1 MELKVVMNQIS
12 RKKKNN
18 FGYLCRFVTRGLTL
32 GPCKTYIS
40 ILSSIVC
47 FLEFLN
53 HFLFPLESTNQVI
66 RFYTKFWVKKLLL
79 ASSKCTSLLLGSSK
93 PVQQN
98 YRHFFKDFKPKC
110 AFKELMQQRLLLKK
124 LLIEIISELKA
135 TMTQML
141 TKKTCLYILL
151 DSWLVLNH

>member
-1 MELKVVMNQIS
+1 MNQIS
-12 RKKKNN
+12 RRKKNN

-66 RFYTKFWVKKLLL
+66 RFYTKFWVKKSLL

-93 PVQQN
+93 PVKQN
-98 YRHFFKDFKPKC
+98 YRHFKDFKPKC
-110 AFKELMQQRLLLKK
+110 AFEELMHQRLLLKK
-124 LLIEIISELKA
+124 LLIEIILELKA
-135 TMTQML
+135 TMTQMS
-141 TKKTCLYILL
+141 TKKNLFVYLFRFMTRA
-151 DSWLVLNH
+151 